1 MIILGIDPG
10 TATTGYGVI
19 TCDGKGVCAVESGWI
34 STSKDDGKEKRL
46 ISTFEQTRAVIKK
59 HHPDIISIER
69 LFFFINAKTAMTV
82 AESGGVIRLAAALE
96 KVPFVEY
103 APLAIKLEVAG
114 TGKADKKMV
123 KMAVRKLLKVRSPN
137 KKRTHFDDVSDAFAV
152 AICHAQKCVM
162 VGRQRVEDG
171 KLKTEGGRQRTEG
184 RGRKTED

>member
-19 TCDGKGVCAVESGWI
+19 SCDGKKICAVDWGWI

-46 ISTFEQTRAVIKK
+46 ISTFQQTRAVIKK
-59 HHPDIISIER
+59 HKPDIVSIER
-69 LFFFINAKTAMTV
+69 LFFFINAKTAMSV

-96 KVPFVEY
+96 KVPFNEY
-103 APLAIKLEVAG
+103 APLAIKLEVTG

-123 KMAVRKLLKVRSPN
+123 KTAVRKLLNVRSPN
-137 KKRTHFDDVSDAFAV
+137 KRRTHFDDVSDALAV

-162 VGRQRVEDG
+162 IGRQKAEDS
-171 KLKTEGGRQRTEG
+171 
-184 RGRKTED
+184 GRKTGNRKKKAGKVKEVK